1 MNTPYMLQG
10 PPPQTMLQRFGCL
23 ALILLTLLFWLA
35 VFYAGRV
42 YERKQI
48 KPVEARTIAIEKPGI
63 GIHP

>member
-42 YERKQI
+42 YERKH
-48 KPVEARTIAIEKPGI
+48 PVEVRTIAVVDKPSIEIQP
-63 GIHP
+63 